1 MSVFVSS
8 FFAPANPKRPA
19 NFVVLKYFLLGLLIS
34 NSIESILIIPK
45 ILDVLDQNKMQHKE
59 LEESNIKR
67 SELKELVQEAESE
80 VKEINRERDRE
91 LKRMEEL
98 QAEFLKGVESESNRR
113 ERENLESKHGK
124 NPGGHKGTKE
134 GHKKEKHPTVHKK
147 PQKKDTGT
155 NPVAVFMLFYGSTT
169 LCLGV
174 TAIFYEKVLLITI
187 LIGVSCLGTV
197 TLISANFS
205 LLLILSVAKDVII
218 AGLSFKYRQM
228 IVESENP
235 IIPGQ
240 MAAGGMAA
248 GGMAVGQMAP
258 VQGMDYT
265 MQQQP
270 GMVDPSMA
278 GGVAVDYGAGQQQW

>member
-8 FFAPANPKRPA
+8 FFSPASPRRPP
-19 NFVVLKYFLLGLLIS
+19 NFIVIKYFLLGLLIS

-67 SELKELVQEAESE
+67 QELKELVHEAESE
-80 VKEINRERDRE
+80 AKESDRE
-91 LKRMEEL
+91 TERELRRMEVL
-98 QAEFLKGVESESNRR
+98 QANRLLGAVSKSDQQ
-113 ERENLESKHGK
+113 ELEHLETKHGK
-124 NPGGHKGTKE
+124 NPRQKSGHEMTKN
-134 GHKKEKHPTVHKK
+134 GSTTKHPVVRAK

-174 TAIFYEKVLLITI
+174 GAIFYEKVLLITV

-205 LLLILSVAKDVII
+205 LLLILSVAKDVLI

-228 IVESENP
+228 IVESEDP
-235 IIPGQ
+235 VAAS
-240 MAAGGMAA
+240 MAAGQGMAGVA
-248 GGMAVGQMAP
+248 GQIP
-258 VQGMDYT
+258 VQQQQPGMDYT
-265 MQQQP
+265 MAGQ
-270 GMVDPSMA
+270 VDPMA
-278 GGVAVDYGAGQQQW
+278 TDPMLQQGQGQQGQW

>member
-8 FFAPANPKRPA
+8 FFAPVNPRRPA
-19 NFVVLKYFLLGLLIS
+19 NFVVIKYFLLGLLIS

-67 SELKELVQEAESE
+67 AELKELVQEAATEAKDID
-80 VKEINRERDRE
+80 KERGRE
-91 LKRMEEL
+91 LRRLEEL
-98 QAEFLKGVESESNRR
+98 QTEMLRGVESESNRK
-113 ERENLESKHGK
+113 EREHLESKHGK
-124 NPGGHKGTKE
+124 ESSRNGQHNNNSS
-134 GHKKEKHPTVHKK
+134 KKHNAVVRKK

-169 LCLGV
+169 LCLGIA
-174 TAIFYEKVLLITI
+174 AIFYEKVLLIAI

-205 LLLILSVAKDVII
+205 LLLILSVAKDVFI
-218 AGLSFKYRQM
+218 AVLSFKYRQM
-228 IVESENP
+228 IVESDDP
-235 IIPGQ
+235 VAAS
-240 MAAGGMAA
+240 MAAGPMANQ
-248 GGMAVGQMAP
+248 GQMP
-258 VQGMDYT
+258 VQAGVVPGMDYT
-265 MQQQP
+265 MNQ

-278 GGVAVDYGAGQQQW
+278 GGDPTMMQQGQGW